1 MSEPLLPR
9 AENENLQPSDAER
22 QLEGRAAI
30 VVDARDLH
38 VKLEQILASRA
49 WRDSLTRSP
58 ELVPTLVNTAEA
70 VREALA
76 RVHRRA
82 ELEDWPEST
91 PVLRTAR
98 EVAKRRTRL
107 HAVVRRRLAALGT
120 HAGADPLEA
129 ALTRLD
135 TLARQPANWALD
147 LREVLILEMPARW
160 SHPPGGSRGYAVQ
173 ETALFGHAA
182 SWRGWVPGTGRVRL
196 TNERL
201 LWRSA
206 LAGPRCVRWEALSN
220 EGLQLNAATRELRA
234 GRDWGVFARRQTDA
248 ANLAALAEMV
258 RWAPLRDALRTR
270 RGRLETVAL
279 FSATLGESRGHCILT
294 SEQLCFIPTGQGP
307 RVLRA
312 ITSSDTSLPTFDA
325 NRLMDLLRWLST
337 TDLDSALDRI
347 LAAAI
352 GKRWTRMEVRV
363 IERPLTGTSAI
374 LDDSLHLECGGERMA
389 GFPKDSE
396 EVIANGLLRDYPR
409 PPRSPWL
416 P

>member
-9 AENENLQPSDAER
+9 SENEDLQPSDAER

-30 VVDARDLH
+30 VVEARELH
-38 VKLEQILASRA
+38 AKLEQILASRA

-58 ELVPTLVNTAEA
+58 KLVPTLVNRAEA

-82 ELEDWPEST
+82 ELEAWPEST
-91 PVLRTAR
+91 PVLRAAR

-107 HAVVRRRLAALGT
+107 HSLVRRRLEALGT
-120 HAGADPLEA
+120 NAGADPLEA
-129 ALTRLD
+129 AATRLD
-135 TLARQPANWALD
+135 TLARQPMRWALD
-147 LREVLILEMPARW
+147 LSEVLILEMPARW
-160 SHPPGGSRGYAVQ
+160 SHPPGVSQEDAVR
-173 ETALFGHAA
+173 EAPLFGHSA
-182 SWRGWVPGTGRVRL
+182 SWRSWVPGTGRVRL

-206 LAGPRCVRWEALSN
+206 FDGPRCVRWEALSN
-220 EGLQLNAATRELRA
+220 EGLRLDAATRELRA

-248 ANLAALAEMV
+248 TNLAALAEMV

-294 SEQLCFIPTGQGP
+294 SERLCFIPTGQGP

-312 ITSSDTSLPTFDA
+312 ITGSDTSLPAFDA
-325 NRLMDLLRWLST
+325 NRLLDLLRWLAT
-337 TDLDSALDRI
+337 TDFDSALDRI
-347 LAAAI
+347 LAADI

-363 IERPLTGTSAI
+363 IERPPTGTSAI
-374 LDDSLHLECGGERMA
+374 LDDALHLECGGVRMA

-409 PPRSPWL
+409 HPRSPWIL
-416 P
+416 